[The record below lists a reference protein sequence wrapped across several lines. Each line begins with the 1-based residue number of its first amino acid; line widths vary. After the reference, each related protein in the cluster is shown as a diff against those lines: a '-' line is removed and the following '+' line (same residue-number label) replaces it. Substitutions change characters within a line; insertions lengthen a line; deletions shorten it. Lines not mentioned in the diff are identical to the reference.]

1 MDMIQKLVLD
11 NVSFIV
17 KKPKNR
23 ISGQSGCGK
32 STLIKIIAGLIKPNK
47 SEFIIDNKTNIKD
60 DYLNLSGIALVL
72 KIFL

>member
-1 MDMIQKLVLD
+1 MYHLSSKKNQK
-11 NVSFIV
+11 IG
-17 KKPKNR
+17 

-60 DYLNLSGIALVL
+60 DYLNLSGIALVPQNIL
-72 KIFL
+72 

>member
-1 MDMIQKLVLD
+1 MYHL
-11 NVSFIV
+11 SS
-17 KKPKNR
+17 KKPKIG

-72 KIFL
+72 KIFYN